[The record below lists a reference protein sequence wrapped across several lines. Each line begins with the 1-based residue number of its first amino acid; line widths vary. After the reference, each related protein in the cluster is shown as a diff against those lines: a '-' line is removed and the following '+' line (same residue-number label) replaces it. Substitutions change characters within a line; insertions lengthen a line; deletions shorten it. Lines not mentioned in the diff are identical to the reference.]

1 VEITA
6 YRKRSCFC
14 AKALFFGVTQVVRIL
29 SLSPS
34 GLQTGDRVD
43 LKKEN
48 IAPSRILFPNA
59 GFKMEGFWKC
69 PEFFLPGRILA
80 GAIVSK
86 TRFRAMPSDDQPRGV
101 V

>member
-69 PEFFLPGRILA
+69 PPFIFYVFALSLA
-80 GAIVSK
+80 IACK
-86 TRFRAMPSDDQPRGV
+86 FA
-101 V
+101 